1 MHTPDNSLI
10 RSALITGT
18 SSGIGKAISLR
29 LSAEG
34 VNVFAGVRR
43 STDGEALMI
52 EATQLSAKS
61 PHKKGRIIPVILDVT
76 DNFSIQSAVNQVRE
90 ETGSNGL
97 WALIN
102 NAGVAVGGPVEEVS
116 AADWRRQFDINFFG
130 WIEVIRS
137 ALPLLRKGVQSQGI
151 NTPRIVLVSSIGG
164 RVAQPFLAPY
174 TCSKAA
180 ATALGD
186 SLRLELR
193 RQGIGVSVIEPG
205 AIATPIWRKGEAS
218 IAEFGPN
225 HPARKLYAAEI
236 DGLRKTA
243 TEVAAAAIPPERA
256 AEAIFCALTSQRA
269 PARVL
274 VGPDARIAAL
284 LKRWLP
290 TKWFD
295 FLLMRQFHIANLPM
309 LEPEKAATP
318 LTPK

>member
-1 MHTPDNSLI
+1 MHTPENSLI
-10 RSALITGT
+10 RSSLVTGT

-29 LSAEG
+29 LAAEG

-43 STDGEALMI
+43 STDGEALMT
-52 EATQLSAKS
+52 EASQLSARS
-61 PHKKGRIIPVILDVT
+61 PHRKGRIIPVILDIT
-76 DNFSIQSAVNQVRE
+76 DNVSIQSAVNQVRE

-116 AADWRRQFDINFFG
+116 TSDWRRQFDINFFG
-130 WIEVIRS
+130 WIELIRA
-137 ALPLLRKGVQSQGI
+137 ALPLLRKGVQSQGMNI
-151 NTPRIVLVSSIGG
+151 PRVVLVSSIGG

-218 IAEFGPN
+218 LAEFGPN

-256 AEAIFCALTSQRA
+256 AEAIFGALTAQRA

-290 TKWFD
+290 IKWFD

-309 LEPEKAATP
+309 LEPEKATTP
-318 LTPK
+318 LIPR

>member
-1 MHTPDNSLI
+1 MHNPDNSFI

-29 LSAEG
+29 LAAEG

-43 STDGEALMI
+43 SADGEALTT
-52 EATQLSAKS
+52 EASQLVAGS
-61 PHKKGRIIPVILDVT
+61 PRKGGRVIPVILDVT
-76 DNFSIQSAVNQVRE
+76 DNVSIQNAVNQVRE
-90 ETGSNGL
+90 ETGADGL

-116 AADWRRQFDINFFG
+116 AVDWKRQFDINFFG
-130 WIEVIRS
+130 WIEVIRA
-137 ALPLLRKGVQSQGI
+137 ALPLLRTAVHTQGI
-151 NTPRIVLVSSIGG
+151 YIPRLVLVSSIGG

-205 AIATPIWRKGEAS
+205 AIATPIWQKGEATL
-218 IAEFGPN
+218 AEFGPN
-225 HPARKLYAAEI
+225 HPARKLYAEEI
-236 DGLRKTA
+236 EGLGKTA
-243 TEVAAAAIPPERA
+243 NQVAAAAIPPERA
-256 AEAIFCALTSQRA
+256 AEAIFGALTAQRA

-274 VGPDARIAAL
+274 VGQDAKIAAL

-309 LEPEKAATP
+309 LEPVKAATP

>member
-1 MHTPDNSLI
+1 MHTPENSLI
-10 RSALITGT
+10 RSSLVTGT

-29 LSAEG
+29 LAAEG

-43 STDGEALMI
+43 STDGEALMA
-52 EATQLSAKS
+52 EASQLSARS
-61 PHKKGRIIPVILDVT
+61 PHRKGRIIPVILDIT
-76 DNFSIQSAVNQVRE
+76 DNVSIQSAVNQVRE

-130 WIEVIRS
+130 WIELIRA
-137 ALPLLRKGVQSQGI
+137 ALPLLRKGVQSQGMNI
-151 NTPRIVLVSSIGG
+151 PRVVLVSSIGG

-218 IAEFGPN
+218 LAEFGPN

-256 AEAIFCALTSQRA
+256 AEAIFGALTAQRA

-290 TKWFD
+290 IKWFD

-309 LEPEKAATP
+309 LEPEKATTP
-318 LTPK
+318 LIPR